1 MPSAE
6 PRAHSFVATWG
17 VACALMLGPLLIFLR
32 FHQLPFASAEV
43 LAVTGLGAL
52 AAAAVGALLERAG
65 SAVRA
70 LGVGALAVLFADLQ
84 RTTPL
89 GIPGLI
95 GIGVAAAAAAWTLR
109 AVWRPIVGPVAWTF
123 TLAAALLSGG
133 GDRATAGIDRPPA
146 PRNRALPPRLHL
158 ILDEQ
163 IGVEG
168 IPRAFDPDGHFARA
182 LRDAYL
188 SRGFS
193 VFGRAYSRYF
203 MSHDSFSA
211 LFNRGDALRHS
222 GRGRR
227 VALEHSAYFEELQR
241 RGYAL
246 RVLRT
251 DYLDLCSAERGFE
264 LEHCSVSAVES
275 PRVLPDSGLPVATRL
290 RLLGGMLTRLSSL
303 IPDQP
308 VSRVSSLVAMRSLG
322 RLREEIDQRLEPG
335 VALIAHLMLP
345 HFPFAYEADC
355 TLRSDPSTWTY
366 GEPGVLHATH
376 FSEATRA
383 VHYPLYLEQ
392 MACTTRRVTALLD
405 RLSARPETLDSVVIV
420 HGDHGSRITARRPA
434 PSNRNLLTPAD
445 LRDGFSTLFAVR
457 RPGVPAHYDDRLLP
471 IDALL
476 DATLAA
482 GPIPRGAQ
490 WQQPAEIVIEDRW
503 TRLRIP
509 LAPFERVELRP
520 ATGD

>member
-32 FHQLPFASAEV
+32 FHQLPFASPELLTVA
-43 LAVTGLGAL
+43 ALGAL
-52 AAAAVGALLERAG
+52 AAAGVGALLEWSG
-65 SAVRA
+65 TAVRS
-70 LGVGALAVLFADLQ
+70 LGVGVLGVLFADLQ

-89 GIPGLI
+89 DVSGLI
-95 GIGVAAAAAAWTLR
+95 GIGIASAAVAWKLR
-109 AVWRPIVGPVAWTF
+109 VVWRPIVGPVAWTF
-123 TLAAALLSGG
+123 TLAAALLSGS
-133 GDRATAGIDRPPA
+133 GDAATAAIDRSPA
-146 PRNRALPPRLHL
+146 PRDQTLPPRLHL

-163 IGVEG
+163 IGIEG
-168 IPRAFDPDGHFARA
+168 IPRAFDPEGRFARA

-211 LFNRGDALRHS
+211 LFNHGDALRHS
-222 GRGRR
+222 GGGRR
-227 VALEHSAYFEELQR
+227 VVLERSAYFEELQR

-251 DYLDLCSAERGFE
+251 DYLDLCSAKHGFE
-264 LEHCSVSAVES
+264 LEHCSVYTVES

-290 RLLGGMLTRLSSL
+290 RLLGGMLTRLSNL

-308 VSRVSSLVAMRSLG
+308 VSRVSSLVAMHSLD
-322 RLREEIDQRLEPG
+322 RLREEIEQHLEPG

-355 TLRSDPSTWTY
+355 TLRRDPASWTY
-366 GEPGVLHATH
+366 GEPGALHATH
-376 FSEATRA
+376 FSEATRTA
-383 VHYPLYLEQ
+383 HYPLYLEQ
-392 MACTTRRVTALLD
+392 MACTTRKVTALLD
-405 RLSARPETLDSVVIV
+405 RLPARPETEDSVVIV

-434 PSNRNLLTPAD
+434 PRNRNLLTPAD

-457 RPGVPAHYDDRLLP
+457 KPGVPARYDDRLLP

-503 TRLRIP
+503 THLRIP
-509 LAPFERVELRP
+509 LAPFEREELRP
-520 ATGD
+520 ATDD